1 MEEKKMSEKKIR
13 LVLVDDHHLVR
24 EGLRKILELE
34 KEFEII
40 DEAGDGQ
47 GAINIVRVHRPDVV
61 LMDINMP
68 GTNGIEATRVIKR
81 ELPQVGVIALT
92 IHEEEEYVLELVR
105 AGVSGYV
112 LKDIAPAKL
121 VETIKT
127 VANGHSIIDPS
138 ITNKLFGEISR
149 LGNRNRRIKE
159 DWETLTDREMDVLNL
174 ISRGQ
179 SNKEIARSLTISE
192 KTVKNH
198 ITNIFRKLQVD
209 DRTQAVLFAIKH
221 RLVEV

>member
-1 MEEKKMSEKKIR
+1 MQDRIR
-13 LVLVDDHHLVR
+13 VVIVDDHPLVR
-24 EGLRKILELE
+24 EGLRKVLALDE
-34 KEFEII
+34 EIEVI

-47 GAINIVRVHRPDVV
+47 GAINVARSLKPDIV

-81 ELPQVGVIALT
+81 EMPSVGVIALT
-92 IHEEEEYVLELVR
+92 IHEEEEYILELVR

-112 LKDIAPAKL
+112 LKDIPPSRL
-121 VETIKT
+121 IETIKT
-127 VANGHSIIDPS
+127 VAKGDSVIDPS
-138 ITNKLFGEISR
+138 ITNKVLGEINRLSR
-149 LGNRNRRIKE
+149 HRRGKE
-159 DWETLTDREMDVLNL
+159 EWEKITEREMDVLKL
-174 ISRGQ
+174 MSQGC
-179 SNKEIARSLTISE
+179 SNKEIARSLSISE

-221 RLVEV
+221 RLVEID

>member
-1 MEEKKMSEKKIR
+1 MSERINV
-13 LVLVDDHHLVR
+13 VLVDDHPLMR
-24 EGLRKILELE
+24 EGLRKILEMDQA
-34 KEFEII
+34 IVI
-40 DEAGDGQ
+40 VDEAGDGQ
-47 GAINIVRVHRPDVV
+47 GAINIVRRVKPDVV

-81 ELPQVGVIALT
+81 EMPGVGVIALT

-127 VANGHSIIDPS
+127 VARGHSIIDPS
-138 ITNKLFGEISR
+138 ITNKILGEINRLSR
-149 LGNRNRRIKE
+149 HRRARE
-159 DWETLTDREMDVLNL
+159 EWENLTDREMDVLKL
-174 ISRGQ
+174 MAQGR
-179 SNKEIARSLTISE
+179 SNKEIARNLTISE

-198 ITNIFRKLQVD
+198 ITNIFRKLEVE

-221 RLVEV
+221 HLVEL

>member
-1 MEEKKMSEKKIR
+1 MKKSNIS
-13 LVLVDDHHLVR
+13 VVIIDDHPLVR

-34 KEFEII
+34 AGIKVI

-47 GAINIVRVHRPDVV
+47 GAINIARQLKPDVV

-68 GTNGIEATRVIKR
+68 GINGVEATRIIKR
-81 ELPQVGVIALT
+81 EYPQIGIIALT
-92 IHEEEEYVLELVR
+92 IHEDEEYVLELVR

-121 VETIKT
+121 VETIRT
-127 VANGHSIIDPS
+127 VAAGHSVIDPS
-138 ITNKLFGEISR
+138 ITQTIFTELNR
-149 LGNRNRRIKE
+149 LTRNRHAQE
-159 DWETLTDREMDVLNL
+159 EGETLTEREMDILKL
-174 ISRGQ
+174 ITQGM
-179 SNKEIARSLTISE
+179 SNKEIAVDLCISE

-198 ITNIFRKLQVD
+198 ITNIFRKLRVE

-221 RLVEV
+221 HLVEI

>member
-1 MEEKKMSEKKIR
+1 MQQEKIKIIII
-13 LVLVDDHHLVR
+13 DDHPLVR
-24 EGLRKILELE
+24 EGLRKILDMEEEL
-34 KEFEII
+34 KVI

-47 GAINIVRVHRPDVV
+47 GAINLTRRLKPDVI

-81 ELPQVGVIALT
+81 ELPSVGIIALT

-121 VETIKT
+121 IETIKI
-127 VANGHSIIDPS
+127 VAKGHSVIDPS
-138 ITNKLFGEISR
+138 ITNKIFGEISR
-149 LGNRNRRIKE
+149 LSRHRRMRE
-159 DWETLTDREMDVLNL
+159 DWENLTEREMDVLKL
-174 ISRGQ
+174 MAKGF
-179 SNKEIARSLTISE
+179 SNKEIAQDLTISE

-198 ITNIFRKLQVD
+198 ITNIFRKLQVE

-221 RLVEV
+221 HLVEV

>member
-1 MEEKKMSEKKIR
+1 MIQEKIR
-13 LVLVDDHHLVR
+13 IVIVDDHPLVR
-24 EGLRKILELE
+24 EGLRKVLELE
-34 KEFEII
+34 QDLLVV

-47 GAINIVRVHRPDVV
+47 GAINMTRNLKPNVV

-81 ELPQVGVIALT
+81 EFPSIGIIALT
-92 IHEEEEYVLELVR
+92 IHDEEEYVLELVR

-112 LKDIAPAKL
+112 LKDIPPSKL
-121 VETIKT
+121 IETIKT
-127 VANGHSIIDPS
+127 VARGHSVIDPS
-138 ITNKLFGEISR
+138 ITNKVLGEISR
-149 LGNRNRRIKE
+149 LSRRRRVRE
-159 DWETLTDREMDVLNL
+159 DWETLTDREMDVLKL
-174 ISRGQ
+174 MAQGC
-179 SNKEIARSLTISE
+179 SNKEIAKSLTISE

-221 RLVEV
+221 HLVELS

>member
-1 MEEKKMSEKKIR
+1 MFEERTKVII
-13 LVLVDDHHLVR
+13 VDDHPLVR
-24 EGLRKILELE
+24 EGLRKVLELE
-34 KEFEII
+34 RDIDVI

-47 GAINIVRVHRPDVV
+47 GAINVTRMNQPDVI

-81 ELPQVGVIALT
+81 EFPTVGVIALT

-127 VANGHSIIDPS
+127 VAKGHSVIDPS
-138 ITNKLFGEISR
+138 ITNKIFGEINRLSR
-149 LGNRNRRIKE
+149 SKRMKE
-159 DWETLTDREMDVLNL
+159 EWETLTDREMDVLKM
-174 ISRGQ
+174 IAQGC
-179 SNKEIARSLTISE
+179 SNKEIAKGLTISE

-221 RLVEV
+221 RLVEL

>member
-1 MEEKKMSEKKIR
+1 MVEEKIR
-13 LVLVDDHHLVR
+13 LILVDDHPLVR
-24 EGLRKILELE
+24 EGLRKVLELE
-34 KEFEII
+34 KEFEIV

-47 GAINIVRVHRPDVV
+47 GAINVARLHKPDVI

-81 ELPQVGVIALT
+81 EFPSVGVIALT

-121 VETIKT
+121 IETIKM
-127 VANGHSIIDPS
+127 VAKGHSVIDPI
-138 ITNKLFGEISR
+138 ITNKIFGEINRLSR
-149 LGNRNRRIKE
+149 SRRVKE
-159 DWETLTDREMDVLNL
+159 DWETLTEREMDVLKL
-174 ISRGQ
+174 ISQGR
-179 SNKEIARSLTISE
+179 SNKEIAKNLNISE

-221 RLVEV
+221 RLVVLQ

>member
-1 MEEKKMSEKKIR
+1 MMKDKIR
-13 LVLVDDHHLVR
+13 IVIVDDHPLVR
-24 EGLRKILELE
+24 EGLRKVLELDPE
-34 KEFEII
+34 LMVV

-47 GAINIVRVHRPDVV
+47 GAINVTRRVKPNVV

-81 ELPQVGVIALT
+81 ELPSVGVIALT
-92 IHEEEEYVLELVR
+92 IHDEEEYVLELVR

-112 LKDIAPAKL
+112 LKDIPPSKL
-121 VETIKT
+121 IETIKT
-127 VANGHSIIDPS
+127 VARGHSIIDPS
-138 ITNKLFGEISR
+138 ITNKILGEINR
-149 LGNRNRRIKE
+149 LSKRRRTRE
-159 DWETLTDREMDVLNL
+159 EWETLTDREMDVLKL
-174 ISRGQ
+174 MAQGC
-179 SNKEIARSLTISE
+179 SNKEIAKNLNISE

-221 RLVEV
+221 HLVEIA

>member
-1 MEEKKMSEKKIR
+1 MVEERIKII
-13 LVLVDDHHLVR
+13 LVDDHPLVR
-24 EGLRKILELE
+24 EGIRKILELE
-34 KEFEII
+34 KELEII

-47 GAINIVRVHRPDVV
+47 GAINVTRLNKPDVI

-81 ELPQVGVIALT
+81 EFPNIGVIALT

-121 VETIKT
+121 IETIKM
-127 VANGHSIIDPS
+127 VAQGHSVIDPI
-138 ITNKLFGEISR
+138 ITNKIFGEINRLSR
-149 LGNRNRRIKE
+149 SNRVKE
-159 DWETLTDREMDVLNL
+159 TWETLTAREMDVLNL
-174 ISRGQ
+174 IAKGC
-179 SNKEIARSLTISE
+179 SNKEIAKNLTISE

-198 ITNIFRKLQVD
+198 ITNIFRKLEVD

-221 RLVEV
+221 RLVVLQ

>member
-1 MEEKKMSEKKIR
+1 MEQANIR
-13 LVLVDDHHLVR
+13 VLIIDDHPLVR

-34 KEFEII
+34 EGITVI

-47 GAINIVRVHRPDVV
+47 GAINMARKLQPDIV

-68 GTNGIEATRVIKR
+68 GTNGVEATKVIKR
-81 ELPQVGVIALT
+81 EFPQMGVIALT

-105 AGVSGYV
+105 AGISGYV

-121 VETIKT
+121 VETIRT
-127 VANGHSIIDPS
+127 VAAGHSVIDPS
-138 ITNKLFGEISR
+138 ITQMLFSELNR
-149 LGNRNRRIKE
+149 LTRRRQAQE
-159 DWETLTDREMDVLNL
+159 EWETVTDREMDILKL
-174 ISRGQ
+174 MTQGQ
-179 SNKEIARSLTISE
+179 SNKEIAVELSISE

-198 ITNIFRKLQVD
+198 ITNIFRKLQVE

-221 RLVEV
+221 HLVDL

>member
-1 MEEKKMSEKKIR
+1 MSERINV
-13 LVLVDDHHLVR
+13 VLVDDHPLMR
-24 EGLRKILELE
+24 EGLRKILEMD
-34 KEFEII
+34 KSICI
-40 DEAGDGQ
+40 VDEAGDGQ
-47 GAINIVRVHRPDVV
+47 GAINIVRRVKPDVV

-81 ELPQVGVIALT
+81 ELPGVGVIALT

-127 VANGHSIIDPS
+127 VARGHSIIDPS
-138 ITNKLFGEISR
+138 ITNKILGEINRLSR
-149 LGNRNRRIKE
+149 HRRARE
-159 DWETLTDREMDVLNL
+159 EWENLTDREMDVLKL
-174 ISRGQ
+174 MAQGR
-179 SNKEIARSLTISE
+179 SNKEIARNLTISE

-198 ITNIFRKLQVD
+198 ITNIFRKLEVE

-221 RLVEV
+221 HLVEL

>member
-1 MEEKKMSEKKIR
+1 MQEKIR
-13 LVLVDDHHLVR
+13 VIIVDDHPLVR
-24 EGLRKILELE
+24 EGLRKVLTLDH
-34 KEFEII
+34 EIEVI

-47 GAINIVRVHRPDVV
+47 GAINLARRLRPDVI

-81 ELPQVGVIALT
+81 EIPSAGIIALT

-127 VANGHSIIDPS
+127 VAKGQSVIDPG
-138 ITNKLFGEISR
+138 ITNKLFGELSR
-149 LGNRNRRIKE
+149 LSKRRKE
-159 DWETLTDREMDVLNL
+159 KEEWETLTDREMDVLQL
-174 ISRGQ
+174 MSQGC
-179 SNKEIARSLTISE
+179 SNKDIALSLTISE

-198 ITNIFRKLQVD
+198 ITNIFRKLQVE

-221 RLVEV
+221 RLVDLH

>member
-1 MEEKKMSEKKIR
+1 MSAGNIKVVI
-13 LVLVDDHHLVR
+13 VDDHPLMR
-24 EGLRKILELE
+24 EGLRKILEMNE
-34 KEFEII
+34 AIEVV

-47 GAINIVRVHRPDVV
+47 GAINIARRLKPDVI

-81 ELPQVGVIALT
+81 ELPGVGIIALT

-112 LKDIAPAKL
+112 LKDINPAKL
-121 VETIKT
+121 IETIKT
-127 VANGHSIIDPS
+127 VAQGHSIIDPS
-138 ITNKLFGEISR
+138 ITSKIFGEISR
-149 LGNRNRRIKE
+149 LGKYRRSRE
-159 DWETLTDREMDVLNL
+159 DWETLTDREMDVLKL
-174 ISRGQ
+174 MAQGC
-179 SNKEIARSLTISE
+179 SNKEIANNLSISE

-198 ITNIFRKLQVD
+198 ITNIFRKLEVD

>member
-1 MEEKKMSEKKIR
+1 MQDKIR
-13 LVLVDDHHLVR
+13 VIIVDDHPLVR
-24 EGLRKILELE
+24 EGLRKVLTLSD
-34 KEFEII
+34 EIEVI

-47 GAINIVRVHRPDVV
+47 GAINLARRLKPDVM

-81 ELPQVGVIALT
+81 ELPSTGIIALT

-121 VETIKT
+121 VETIRI
-127 VANGHSIIDPS
+127 VAKGQSVIDPG
-138 ITNKLFGEISR
+138 ITNKLFGELNR
-149 LGNRNRRIKE
+149 LSKRRKE
-159 DWETLTDREMDVLNL
+159 KEEWETLTDREMDVLQL
-174 ISRGQ
+174 MSQGC
-179 SNKEIARSLTISE
+179 SNKEIARNLSISE

-198 ITNIFRKLQVD
+198 ITNIFRKLQVE

-221 RLVEV
+221 RLVDLNS

>member
-1 MEEKKMSEKKIR
+1 MLEQTIKVII
-13 LVLVDDHHLVR
+13 VDDHPLVR
-24 EGLRKILELE
+24 EGLRKVLALEHDIE
-34 KEFEII
+34 VI

-47 GAINIVRVHRPDVV
+47 GAINVTRKRQPDVI

-81 ELPQVGVIALT
+81 QFPKVGVLALT

-112 LKDIAPAKL
+112 LKDIAPVKL

-127 VANGHSIIDPS
+127 VAKGHSVIDPS
-138 ITNKLFGEISR
+138 ITAKIFGEINR
-149 LGNRNRRIKE
+149 LSHLKRVKE
-159 DWETLTDREMDVLNL
+159 EWETLTEREMDVLKL
-174 ISRGQ
+174 ISKGC
-179 SNKEIARSLTISE
+179 SNKEIAKGLTISE

-221 RLVEV
+221 RLVEL